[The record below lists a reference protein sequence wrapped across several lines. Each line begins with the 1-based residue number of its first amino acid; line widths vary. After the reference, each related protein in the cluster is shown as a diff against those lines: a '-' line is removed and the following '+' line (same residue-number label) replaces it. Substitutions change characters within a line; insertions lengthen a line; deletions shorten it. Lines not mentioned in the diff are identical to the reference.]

1 MAETQ
6 DRKDKR
12 TFEADTLDI
21 QAARL
26 VPTAGDRVAESTT
39 PADRRKPGKSSI
51 SGETVRRIIERLK
64 GI

>member
-1 MAETQ
+1 MGKSSDSTNK
-6 DRKDKR
+6 RK
-12 TFEADTLDI
+12 FEADTLDI

-26 VPTAGDRVAESTT
+26 VPITSDHDDDDSSSTA
-39 PADRRKPGKSSI
+39 RRKPGNSNV